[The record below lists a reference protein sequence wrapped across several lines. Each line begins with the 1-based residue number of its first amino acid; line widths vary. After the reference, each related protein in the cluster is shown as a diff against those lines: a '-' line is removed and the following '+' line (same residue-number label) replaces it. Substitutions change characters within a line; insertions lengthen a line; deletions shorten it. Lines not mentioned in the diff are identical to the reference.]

1 MVFLNDKFKRR
12 SAWSNFFNEATMP
25 LSRISLR
32 KGKSA
37 AYKQAIRD
45 GIYLAMR
52 ETFEVPDGDRF
63 MTISE
68 HEPSDFDYGADYL
81 GISRSDDLV
90 LIQLT
95 VSNTRSMAQK
105 QALYRRIV
113 DRLTQAPGLRP
124 EDIFINLVEV
134 LPENWSFGHGQAQ
147 YVKPQAA

>member
-1 MVFLNDKFKRR
+1 
-12 SAWSNFFNEATMP
+12 MP

-37 AYKQAIRD
+37 AHKQAILD

-52 ETFEVPDGDRF
+52 ETFEVPDCDRF

-68 HEPSDFDYGADYL
+68 HDAEDFSYSADYL
-81 GISRSDDLV
+81 GIARTDDLV

-95 VSNTRSMAQK
+95 VSNTRTVAQK

-113 DRLTQAPGLRP
+113 ERLTDKPGLRG

-134 LPENWSFGHGQAQ
+134 LPENWSFGHGLAQ